1 MGMIE
6 TLFTADEI
14 SEKVTELAKQIDA
27 DYSSPPLIVG
37 VLRGSFIF
45 MADLCRKIKLPC
57 SLDFIDAKS
66 YSGTES
72 SGVVSIH
79 RDISTNYKDKDILL
93 VEDILDT
100 GQTLSTIKKMLIT
113 NGART
118 VKIAALLDKPSRRK
132 IDVKAD
138 YTGFTIDDIFVIG
151 YGLDYNENFRTLP
164 YIGIYK
170 EDKEDQNKHEKS

>member
-1 MGMIE
+1 MIE
-6 TLFTADEI
+6 TLFTAEEI
-14 SEKVTELAKQIDA
+14 SEKISELAKQIDA
-27 DYSSPPLIVG
+27 DFDSPPLIVG

-45 MADLCRKIKLPC
+45 MADLCRKIELPC

-79 RDISTNYKDKDILL
+79 RDISANYKGNDILL

-100 GQTLSTIKKMLIT
+100 GQTLSTIKEMLLA
-113 NGART
+113 NGAKS

-132 IDVKAD
+132 LDVTAD
-138 YTGFTIDDIFVIG
+138 YAGFTIDDIFVIG
-151 YGLDYNENFRTLP
+151 YGLDYNENYRTLP

-170 EDKEDQNKHEKS
+170 EDK